1 MIKCPKCS
9 HENVDTAQICEVCGQ
24 LLVKP
29 SIDTRK
35 YDDADYEEGTPRWG
49 SARFNGAV
57 NLVLDVVD
65 TKRSFV
71 FDYDEITQIII
82 GRKDNNEELKV
93 PLVDLSS
100 VAGLEK
106 GVSRRHA
113 KIVHRDGKLHVVDN
127 GSANGTYLNG
137 QKLFAEQPRVLRD
150 GDEIR
155 LGHLTVRVTFRAVE
169 AN

>member
-9 HENVDTAQICEVCGQ
+9 HENVDSTQICEVCGE

-29 SIDTRK
+29 SINTRK

-71 FDYDEITQIII
+71 FDSAGITEIVI
-82 GRKDNNEELKV
+82 GRKDSEDLKV
-93 PLVDLSS
+93 PLVDMTS

-113 KIVHRDGKLHVVDN
+113 KIVHIKGKLNIVDN

-137 QKLFAEQPRVLRD
+137 QKLIAEQPRIIRD

-155 LGHLTVRVTFRAVE
+155 LGHLLVRVTFRPVDG
-169 AN
+169 N

>member
-9 HENVDTAQICEVCGQ
+9 HENVDSTQICEVCGQ
-24 LLVKP
+24 LLIQP
-29 SIDTRK
+29 NISTRK
-35 YDDADYEEGTPRWG
+35 YEDADYEEGTPRWG
-49 SARFNGAV
+49 SARFSGAV

-71 FDYDEITQIII
+71 FAYNDITEILI
-82 GRKDNNEELKV
+82 GRKQTDDLKI
-93 PLVDLSS
+93 PLIDMTS
-100 VAGLEK
+100 VSGLEK

-113 KIVHRDGKLHVVDN
+113 KIVHIKGKLNIVDN

-137 QKLFAEQPRVLRD
+137 QKLIAEQPRIIRD

-155 LGHLTVRVTFRAVE
+155 LGHLLVRVTFRPVE
-169 AN
+169 EN

>member
-1 MIKCPKCS
+1 VIKCPNCS
-9 HENVDTAQICEVCGQ
+9 HENAETSQICEVCGH

-49 SARFNGAV
+49 SARFNGAM
-57 NLVLDVVD
+57 NLVLDVIE

-71 FDYDEITQIII
+71 FDYHEITQIIM
-82 GRKDNNEELKV
+82 GRKDSEDLKV

-100 VAGLEK
+100 VGGLEK

-113 KIVHRDGKLHVVDN
+113 KIVRKDGALHVMDN
-127 GSANGTYLNG
+127 DSANGTYLNG
-137 QKLFAEQPRVLRD
+137 QKLVADQPRVLRD

-155 LGHLTVRVTFRAVE
+155 LGHLTVRITFRPITQ
-169 AN
+169 N